1 MESRVKVLNHPL
13 HPFLV
18 HLPVGLWVTSL
29 IFDIIGFASGY
40 PPFAGAS
47 FWMMI
52 FGTGFA
58 LLAAIPGLI
67 DYLSLDLTREAHRLA
82 TYHMILNLSIVGI
95 FIADI
100 LWRFSLS
107 SFQFPTIM
115 YFVPT
120 GPFIL
125 SIIAVLML
133 AVSGWLGGQLVYHH
147 HLGVAVEETS
157 ASDLRSFNNYNI
169 DRRTEAHAPQ
179 P

>member
-1 MESRVKVLNHPL
+1 MESRVKVLDHPL

-18 HLPVGLWVTSL
+18 HLPVGLWVAAL
-29 IFDIIGFASGY
+29 IFDVVALASGA

-52 FGTGFA
+52 AGVGFA
-58 LLAAIPGLI
+58 LLAAIPGLV

-82 TYHMILNLSIVGI
+82 TYHMILNLTIVGI

-100 LWRFSLS
+100 LWRFSM
-107 SFQFPTIM
+107 FERFPTIM
-115 YFVPT
+115 YSVPV

-125 SIIAVLML
+125 SIIAVIML
-133 AVSGWLGGQLVYHH
+133 AFSGWLGGQLVYHH
-147 HLGVAVEETS
+147 HLGVALEQP
-157 ASDLRSFNNYNI
+157 RSSNARAFDRYEA
-169 DRRTEAHAPQ
+169 DRRTETHAPQ